1 MRAVEFNQR
10 VAQHIGPPHQPGAC
24 AVTLMFSDP
33 KVGYRRRQ
41 MLPGSRWTKGVSTFI
56 GNRRRILCRRRA
68 KGGVDAQTRYAL
80 QRNSLPKRQPDTTQS
95 APRPRA
101 SGALSRGLLV
111 RMLVVPARGTVR
123 IGGIRAMATFR
134 PKYITFDCYGTLTN
148 FDMAGAARRVY
159 GSQLSAP
166 TMASFIKDFAAYR
179 LDEVLGAWKPYFEVV
194 HNSVERAC
202 KRNGIVFRPE
212 DAQRINEE
220 IHTWGPHPD
229 VPAGLAK
236 VAREIPLVILSNSMK
251 NLIMSN
257 VEKLGA
263 PFHTVITAEETG
275 AYKPH
280 MKGFEYMFDKLGCGP
295 EDITHVSS
303 SFRYDLMTAYDLGIK
318 SKVWVNRGHEPA
330 NPLYEYTEVD
340 DIGGLAAAVGLEPV
354 RRSA

>member
-1 MRAVEFNQR
+1 MPHLVPEQVRR
-10 VAQHIGPPHQPGAC
+10 VA
-24 AVTLMFSDP
+24 VL
-33 KVGYRRRQ
+33 
-41 MLPGSRWTKGVSTFI
+41 LNST
-56 GNRRRILCRRRA
+56 GCLA
-68 KGGVDAQTRYAL
+68 
-80 QRNSLPKRQPDTTQS
+80 
-95 APRPRA
+95 
-101 SGALSRGLLV
+101 
-111 RMLVVPARGTVR
+111 
-123 IGGIRAMATFR
+123 
-134 PKYITFDCYGTLTN
+134 
-148 FDMAGAARRVY
+148 
-159 GSQLSAP
+159 QLSAKAPIRYDTICFRLQRKRRFISRYAHYDPCRTGAQCREDWRIPRHDEVP
-166 TMASFIKDFAAYR
+166 TEIHHFRLLRHADEFRHGRCGKESLRLPAFCHDDGKFHQGFSAYR

-202 KRNGIVFRPE
+202 KRNGVVFRPE

-330 NPLYEYTEVD
+330 NPFYEYTEVD
-340 DIGGLAAAVGLEPV
+340 DIGGLAAAVGLEPL
-354 RRSA
+354 RKSA